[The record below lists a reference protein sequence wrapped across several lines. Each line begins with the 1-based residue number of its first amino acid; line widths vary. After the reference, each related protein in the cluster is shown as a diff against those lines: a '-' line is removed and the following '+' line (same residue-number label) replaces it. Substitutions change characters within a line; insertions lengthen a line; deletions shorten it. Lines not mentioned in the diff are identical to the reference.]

1 MTSSGSG
8 PPTGPG
14 ADLPQEAI
22 PARTAPSRGPIPTE
36 RFDIPEIV
44 PATGGQSV
52 GNRGSASGGPPT
64 LQQAVVSLDSRPE
77 TSVPPAGSTGPASDA
92 STPGAVVSRVI
103 SRRPRIRRVT
113 RVVRHFDPWS
123 VFKVAIL
130 FHFAAYVV
138 TLTSGVLLWRVADST
153 GTLDNVERWF
163 TQFGWETFELDGGEV
178 YHNAWIAGL
187 FLVVAMT
194 GVTVLLATL
203 FNLISDIVGGV
214 RVSVLE
220 EEVVA
225 TGPTRTK
232 IRRSDQRSEGGRAG

>member
-1 MTSSGSG
+1 MV
-8 PPTGPG
+8 
-14 ADLPQEAI
+14 
-22 PARTAPSRGPIPTE
+22 APSRQSNPSE

-44 PATGGQSV
+44 PATDDPQVGTVGTVNTGGS
-52 GNRGSASGGPPT
+52 GNGGPPT
-64 LQQAVVSLDSRPE
+64 VQQSVVP
-77 TSVPPAGSTGPASDA
+77 
-92 STPGAVVSRVI
+92 RVI
-103 SRRPRIRRVT
+103 SRRPRVRRVT
-113 RVVRHFDPWS
+113 RVVRHLDPWS
-123 VFKVAIL
+123 VFKVAAL
-130 FHFAAYVV
+130 FHFAAYLV
-138 TLTSGVLLWRVADST
+138 TLTSGVLLWRVAAST

-203 FNLISDIVGGV
+203 FNLISDLVGGV

-225 TGPTRTK
+225 TGPTRTS
-232 IRRSDQRSEGGRAG
+232 IRRSDQRREGGRPS